1 MQTKQPGFTLIELII
16 TLAIAAILMSVA
28 VPNYRIFVLNNRMAT
43 QANDFITAIGLA
55 RSEAI
60 KRGTRVSICKSA
72 DSTNCTTS
80 GNWSQGW
87 IVFTDT
93 GTVGAIGGTDEI
105 LQVHGPLDGGSSF
118 IGNTTAINNN
128 IAYGPSGYGALAGTV
143 KLCPPSPAAVEGRD
157 IVISNTGRAHVL
169 KPPATACP

>member
-1 MQTKQPGFTLIELII
+1 MQTQQPGFTLIELII
-16 TLAIAAILMSVA
+16 TLAIAGILMSVA
-28 VPNYRIFVLNNRMAT
+28 VPNYQIFVLNSRMAT
-43 QANDFITAIGLA
+43 QANDFMAAIGLA

-80 GNWSQGW
+80 GNWAQGW

-105 LQVHGPLDGGSSF
+105 VQVHGPLDGASTF
-118 IGNTTAINNN
+118 IGNTNVMDF
-128 IAYGPSGYGALAGTV
+128 IAYGASGYGTLNGTV
-143 KLCPPSPAAVEGRD
+143 KLCPPSPAAVEGRE
-157 IVISNTGRAHVL
+157 IVISNTGRAHVR
-169 KPPATACP
+169 KPASPACI